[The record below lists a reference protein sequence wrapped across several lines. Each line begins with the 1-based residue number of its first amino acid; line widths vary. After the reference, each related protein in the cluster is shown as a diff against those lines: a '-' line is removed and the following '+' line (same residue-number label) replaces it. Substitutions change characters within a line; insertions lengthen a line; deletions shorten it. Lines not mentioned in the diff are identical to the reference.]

1 METKNT
7 VEVYKAQK
15 EKNVTLLKR
24 LLETLEEGQ
33 QYGVSLDT
41 TVKEKL
47 EKQISETT
55 SEKLKVALVGG
66 FSEGKTSIVAAWLGN
81 FDKETMKIN
90 QSESSDEVEKY
101 EFDDLE
107 LVDTP
112 GLFGFKETEDNQKY
126 KDITEQYVSESNIIL
141 YVMNS
146 ANPIKESH
154 QALLK
159 WLFTDLG
166 LLSRTVFVLSRFD
179 EVTDIE
185 DEEEYSEMLRI
196 KQENV
201 TQRLKDFGIIDNNDV
216 LPIVA
221 VSANPFDEGLDYWLK
236 NKKEY
241 ENISHIPDLQEATTN
256 LIGFSGGAA
265 TLALQTQK
273 SVLQDVI
280 QQKLPLAQEKLQKGM
295 SETITYE
302 QTLKNSRN
310 ELEKSSANIEKARTN
325 LSDFI
330 TNFFSDLILQVSN
343 TSMETFNDFF
353 ERNIG
358 SEGVVLD
365 QHIKNEFSRQLGSVS
380 NGLSRA
386 HENIYTGLQDYNN
399 VVGDLALNG
408 LKMGGEFLKHID
420 PITVTGEGIKAARDI
435 VFPALKFKP
444 WGAMK
449 LAGNLEGLSKGLPIV
464 GQVIGIGVDV
474 WGQIDDARKQQ
485 EFNDAVMQMKSNF
498 EKQRAEYL
506 EMVSDSPAFIKNFFP
521 HFLDLESD
529 VKNMEDE
536 LKEKSNMISHFQNW
550 QKELN
555 TIEGEF
561 TEID

>member
-33 QYGVSLDT
+33 QYGVSLDA

-408 LKMGGEFLKHID
+408 LKMGG
-420 PITVTGEGIKAARDI
+420 V
-435 VFPALKFKP
+435 
-444 WGAMK
+444 
-449 LAGNLEGLSKGLPIV
+449 NS
-464 GQVIGIGVDV
+464 
-474 WGQIDDARKQQ
+474 
-485 EFNDAVMQMKSNF
+485 
-498 EKQRAEYL
+498 
-506 EMVSDSPAFIKNFFP
+506 
-521 HFLDLESD
+521 
-529 VKNMEDE
+529 
-536 LKEKSNMISHFQNW
+536 
-550 QKELN
+550 
-555 TIEGEF
+555 
-561 TEID
+561 

>member
-33 QYGVSLDT
+33 QYGVSLDA